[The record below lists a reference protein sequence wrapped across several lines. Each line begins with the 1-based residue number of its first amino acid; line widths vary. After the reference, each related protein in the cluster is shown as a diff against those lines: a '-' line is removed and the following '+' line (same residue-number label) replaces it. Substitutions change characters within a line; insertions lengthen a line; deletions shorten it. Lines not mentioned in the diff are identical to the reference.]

1 VILFGGVLTASRP
14 LLGANL
20 LMNNRISKEIDQLM
34 ARQEDREERRTSK
47 ITEKVF
53 QVKWISPG
61 S

>member
-1 VILFGGVLTASRP
+1 
-14 LLGANL
+14 
-20 LMNNRISKEIDQLM
+20 MNNRISKEIDQLM